1 MALVSLHADERVALC
16 VGQRTVN
23 LRLEKPDVP
32 RDRVQET
39 AELRLSL
46 PKPPLEIRALVELR
60 FEGARSLLKKGDFRE
75 PLTAVRPDITLRR
88 NYPRMLTADS

>member
-16 VGQRTVN
+16 VGQRAVN

-32 RDRVQET
+32 RDRVQEL

-46 PKPPLEIRALVELR
+46 PKPPPEIRALVELR
-60 FEGARSLLKKGDFRE
+60 FEVAMTMTG
-75 PLTAVRPDITLRR
+75 
-88 NYPRMLTADS
+88 